1 MVIKRSLA
9 STAFAA
15 ALALSLVA
23 CSGDDKTG
31 TPAPSSSSSSTPPPS
46 STPSA
51 TPTPSAP
58 ASSAPAAPKVRTK
71 AELTKALLALA
82 DLPPGFAIDPDDED
96 DGSKLTS
103 TDPKCKSVL
112 TIFNSPT
119 ALGSKSSATRLFSG
133 GQEGPFVQETLDSMG
148 STQAVADLISAT
160 KKAVQSCKKAKLTI
174 PGVGSSNVTITEI
187 SAPKA
192 GTTPIAVRFSATAGP
207 LAGFELVFAITG
219 VGDVVLAITL
229 DDAGNLEATEDAVAK
244 ATKVLGTPKA
254 GA

>member
-9 STAFAA
+9 STVFAT

-23 CSGDDKTG
+23 CSGDDKAGSPT
-31 TPAPSSSSSSTPPPS
+31 PSSSSSSTPPPS
-46 STPSA
+46 STPTTTTPSA
-51 TPTPSAP
+51 TP
-58 ASSAPAAPKVRTK
+58 SAPAAPKVRTK

-103 TDPKCKSVL
+103 TDPNCKTAL
-112 TIFNSPT
+112 TIFNAPT
-119 ALGSKSSATRLFSG
+119 ALGSKASATRLFSG
-133 GQEGPFVQETLDSMG
+133 GQQGPFVQETLDSMG
-148 STQAVADLISAT
+148 STKAVADLIAAT

-174 PGVGSSNVTITEI
+174 PGVGSSNVSIAEL
-187 SAPKA
+187 SPPKA
-192 GTTPIAVRFSATAGP
+192 GATPIAVRFSATGGP
-207 LAGFELVFAITG
+207 LEGFELVYAITG
-219 VGDVVLAITL
+219 VGDVVLAMTL
-229 DDAGNLEATEDAVAK
+229 DDAGNLEATTDAVAK